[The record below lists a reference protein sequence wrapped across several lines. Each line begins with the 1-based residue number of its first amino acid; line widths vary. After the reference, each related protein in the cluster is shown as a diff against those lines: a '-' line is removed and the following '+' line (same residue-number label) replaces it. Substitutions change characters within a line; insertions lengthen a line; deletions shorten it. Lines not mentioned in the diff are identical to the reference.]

1 MSFQSEAIISAA
13 SQRFGTIDYSRWQA
27 LRWQWYAW
35 ITYPTAGASELNFFG
50 NAVGQGATTLADTN
64 LPKAGSFGQT
74 HFLVKTISTGIKIG
88 QENLDAFSLANLAT
102 NDTQTLSSDIL
113 LGFAQAGVLSF
124 NIGARPF
131 ATIPKPFMYAPP
143 TGNEADYDNAYV
155 GENTFIAGPPPSATD
170 QVVGTPLVKQT
181 RLRSNVYRVD
191 PNILIEAEQQFE
203 VKISFPSGLVPIIG
217 TAIATNADV
226 LSTLKVGVVL
236 DGVLL
241 RPMQ

>member
-13 SQRFGTIDYSRWQA
+13 SQRFGTIDYTRWQA

-35 ITYPTAGASELNFFG
+35 VTYPLLGASELNFFG

-74 HFLVKTISTGIKIG
+74 HFLVKTISTGIKLA
-88 QENLDAFSLANLAT
+88 QNDLSSFTLANVGTADTRTLA
-102 NDTQTLSSDIL
+102 SDIIA
-113 LGFAQAGVLSF
+113 GFTQAGVLTFS
-124 NIGARPF
+124 IGARPF

-143 TGNEADYDNAYV
+143 AGNEVDFDGTSVTNA
-155 GENTFIAGPPPSATD
+155 TAIPIAALGSFVS
-170 QVVGTPLVKQT
+170 QTPFASQT
-181 RLRSNVYRVD
+181 RNRANVYRVD

-203 VKISFPSGLVPIIG
+203 VKISFPTGSIPV
-217 TAIATNADV
+217 IATGLNPAITNDA
-226 LSTLKVGVVL
+226 TNPLKVGVIL

>member
-1 MSFQSEAIISAA
+1 MSTQSETIISAA

-35 ITYPTAGASELNFFG
+35 VTYPLAGVSELNFFG

-74 HFLVKTISTGIKIG
+74 HFLVKTISTGIKIA
-88 QENLDAFSLANLAT
+88 QSDLSSFTLANVAT
-102 NDTQTLSSDIL
+102 ADTRTPASDIIA
-113 LGFAQAGVLSF
+113 GFTQAGVLTFS
-124 NIGARPF
+124 IGARPF

-143 TGNEADYDNAYV
+143 SGNEGDFDGSSVANATAYPIAAAGSYV
-155 GENTFIAGPPPSATD
+155 AQVPYAT
-170 QVVGTPLVKQT
+170 QT
-181 RLRSNVYRVD
+181 RNRANVYRID

-203 VKISFPSGLVPIIG
+203 VKLSFPSGLIPILATG
-217 TAIATNADV
+217 LNPAITDSATNP
-226 LSTLKVGVVL
+226 LKVGVIL

>member
-35 ITYPTAGASELNFFG
+35 ITYPALGASELNFFG

-88 QENLDAFSLANLAT
+88 QENLDAFSLANLTT

-143 TGNEADYDNAYV
+143 TGNEVDFDNAYV

-203 VKISFPSGLVPIIG
+203 VKINFPSGNVPIIS

-226 LSTLKVGVVL
+226 LSTLKVGVIL